1 MQPQYFPTK
10 NSWIFKN
17 PIPLQK
23 MATPIIFQAKAITT
37 KLIISTAFL
46 LLSIAILSL
55 SFDNNTISFQN
66 SDKFNQEFKN
76 HTSLLHKAAVIPM
89 PGGAAG
95 PESLAFDRRGG
106 GPFTGVSDGRIL
118 RWRAN
123 ESRWVDFAVTS
134 PERLVYIFLVFF
146 LK

>member
-1 MQPQYFPTK
+1 MQTQYLKIPTFF
-10 NSWIFKN
+10 SWIFKN
-17 PIPLQK
+17 PVPLQT
-23 MATPIIFQAKAITT
+23 MTIPIIFQAKAITT

-46 LLSIAILSL
+46 LLSIAIFSI
-55 SFDNNTISFQN
+55 SFDHNTAFDFENYNI
-66 SDKFNQEFKN
+66 NQEFKN
-76 HTSLLHKAAVIPM
+76 QTSLFGKINHKPMIMPM

-95 PESLAFDRRGG
+95 PESFAFDRLGG

-134 PERLVYIFLVFF
+134 PER
-146 LK
+146 